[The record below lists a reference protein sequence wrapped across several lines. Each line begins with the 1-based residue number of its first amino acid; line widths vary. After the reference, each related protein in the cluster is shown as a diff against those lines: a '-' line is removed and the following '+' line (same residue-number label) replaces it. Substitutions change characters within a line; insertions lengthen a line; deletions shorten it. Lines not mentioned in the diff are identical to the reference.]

1 MNKTVIITI
10 EPSLGNKVDFKFRSP
25 EIRQLLEQN
34 RITALNTVDYA
45 NVWFLEYNITNVLTK
60 AGYEYIYFETNLFGE
75 AKY

>member
-10 EPSLGNKVDFKFRSP
+10 EPALGNKVDFKFRSP

-34 RITALNTVDYA
+34 RITALTSVDYA
-45 NVWFLEYNITNVLTK
+45 NVWFLEYNITNVLTN
-60 AGYEYIYFETNLFGE
+60 AGYAYVYFETNLFGE